1 VASSLKGE
9 VRGGRDSSVLWRM
22 LSDIHSGVGV
32 GVESWFKE
40 NVRRVMGDGSS
51 TYFWLD
57 NWVGGAPLRVQFPRL
72 FDLIQDKGATVREME
87 EKGWAVGGG
96 AWVWR
101 RRLLAWGEE
110 SDTECTHCYLTFFCR
125 TLLLTGGDGFL
136 ILFKDTLSEGLIN
149 ISHHLVHF
157 RSGAVMIWCG

>member
-51 TYFWLD
+51 TYFRLD
-57 NWVGGAPLRVQFPRL
+57 NWVGGAPLRVQFC
-72 FDLIQDKGATVREME
+72 LI
-87 EKGWAVGGG
+87 
-96 AWVWR
+96 
-101 RRLLAWGEE
+101 
-110 SDTECTHCYLTFFCR
+110 
-125 TLLLTGGDGFL
+125 
-136 ILFKDTLSEGLIN
+136 
-149 ISHHLVHF
+149 
-157 RSGAVMIWCG
+157 